1 MKLKLQRIVA
11 SIILLS
17 PLVSFANQYENQYP
31 NMPKP
36 NYEFLYY
43 NNQLQQIELQ
53 RRQLREQERQ
63 ERNYQEERRMRLMQ
77 KSFEPR
83 YDYGYE

>member
-1 MKLKLQRIVA
+1 MKRILPTF
-11 SIILLS
+11 ILLLL
-17 PLVSFANQYENQYP
+17 PLASLANQHNEYP

-53 RRQLREQERQ
+53 RRQLQEQEHQQRQ
-63 ERNYQEERRMRLMQ
+63 FEEERRMRLMQ
-77 KSFEPR
+77 ESFEPR

>member
-1 MKLKLQRIVA
+1 MKRIVA
-11 SIILLS
+11 SIILFS
-17 PLVSFANQYENQYP
+17 PLVSFANQQNQYP

-53 RRQLREQERQ
+53 RRQLREQERE

-77 KSFEPR
+77 ESFEP
-83 YDYGYE
+83 YYEYSYE